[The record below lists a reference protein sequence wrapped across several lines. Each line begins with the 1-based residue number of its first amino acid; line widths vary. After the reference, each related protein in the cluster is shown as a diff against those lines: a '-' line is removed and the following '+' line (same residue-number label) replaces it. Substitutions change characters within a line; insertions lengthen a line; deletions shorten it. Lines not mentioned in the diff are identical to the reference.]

1 MATPPVTQMDPNLTL
16 SVTTVDNSLRIFLT
30 TDSQGQGLQEVF
42 NFDTGGVGSP
52 SPKATVDVTDVLTG
66 LKSKGITSIYL
77 IAIGSNYTGGGR
89 IIWKATSSGKNV
101 ADVNVNLPTF
111 TSQQWAYQLKF

>member
-66 LKSKGITSIYL
+66 LKSKGITSIVGSPYSCLPYL
-77 IAIGSNYTGGGR
+77 INMFL
-89 IIWKATSSGKNV
+89 SSSMRNGF
-101 ADVNVNLPTF
+101 DI
-111 TSQQWAYQLKF
+111 